1 MSERLAEH
9 LHPSL
14 FARLPVQPE
23 DPLLSLIGLFAS
35 DPRPEKIDL
44 GVGVYRDGLGVTPV
58 FEAVKK
64 AEAQL
69 LATQR
74 TKAYLGPEGNLD
86 FIEKLRQLVF
96 ADQNA
101 ANWQGIQTP
110 GGTGALR
117 LAAQL
122 AAAVR
127 PGGTIWV
134 GTPSWPIHAHIFD
147 AASLSARTY
156 SCYNPE
162 KQEFDMASTLEALRH
177 ADAGDAVLL
186 QACGHNPTGRDPSPE
201 QWQLIAETIAG
212 RGLLPIVD
220 LAYHGLADNL
230 EADLVGLQALSA
242 TIDEILVAYSCDKNF
257 GLYRERTGALFFR
270 TRGDA
275 NAVRS
280 TILKFARAAWSMPP
294 DHGAAVVAEILG
306 SPELSSNWRAELK
319 TMQDR
324 LNEVRNSLTGTVP
337 LLAQIAHQRGMFAL
351 PPLSIQQVEALRR
364 DHAIYLPAS
373 GRINLA
379 GLQASEASR
388 FASALS
394 DVTGGQS

>member
-1 MSERLAEH
+1 MSELLAEH

-14 FARLPVQPE
+14 FTHLPVQPE
-23 DPLLSLIGLFAS
+23 DPLLSLIALFAS

-58 FEAVKK
+58 FNAVKK

-101 ANWQGIQTP
+101 ANWQGVQTP

-122 AAAVR
+122 AAAAR

-147 AASLSARTY
+147 AAGLSTRSY

-162 KQEFDMASTLEALRH
+162 KQEFDMGSTLAALRH

-186 QACGHNPTGRDPSPE
+186 QGCGHNPTGRDPSPE
-201 QWQLIAETIAG
+201 QWQLISETIAG

-220 LAYHGLADNL
+220 LAYHGLAENL
-230 EADLVGLQALSA
+230 EADLVGLHALSA

-306 SPELSSNWRAELK
+306 SPELSSSWRAELN

-324 LNEVRNSLTGTVP
+324 LNEVRNSLTDTVP

-379 GLQASEASR
+379 GLQVSEASR
-388 FASALS
+388 FVSALS
-394 DVTGGQS
+394 DVTAGQC